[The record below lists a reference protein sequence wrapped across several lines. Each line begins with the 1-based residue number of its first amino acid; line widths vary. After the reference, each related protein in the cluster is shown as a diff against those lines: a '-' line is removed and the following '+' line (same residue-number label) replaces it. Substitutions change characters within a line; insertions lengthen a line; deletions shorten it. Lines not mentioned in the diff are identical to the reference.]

1 MSYIQRVNNFIN
13 AYSSMDMNPL
23 WKELLLKK
31 NSQLTDQDRLVIDSN
46 PELWWYRQKV
56 NAANKV
62 ISELEKRNR
71 QLKKEYENLIK
82 TEMNEELWLPADI
95 NQWSETIEWA
105 LSGNNNTTNTQE
117 TDQRMPGMPID
128 YGQYERNLE
137 HKNEIEARNPNYYVD
152 EQWRV
157 MPKDW
162 QSEAWAWTSWASNT
176 IDQALGWGWGW
187 WASNTIDQALGWG
200 WGWGWWTYNTWT
212 GGSWESQFG
221 NAMWTLAW
229 SKKQIMSSADE
240 QLQWAAMAAN
250 KEAGYMKWL
259 ATRTGSSFGEAKLAD
274 DRANALY
281 RAQAADIKW
290 QRDQNLAAID
300 QNIAWVQQQL
310 GSTQAQMAAQQM
322 AARSSWGGWGTSMS
336 EYMKLLTALQKA
348 WWWGNEVE
356 ADPEN
361 PLTEDELK
369 NINEAK

>member
-1 MSYIQRVNNFIN
+1 
-13 AYSSMDMNPL
+13 MDMNPL

-31 NSQLTDQDRLVIDSN
+31 NSLLTDQDRLVIDSN

-71 QLKKEYENLIK
+71 QLKKEYENLIQ
-82 TEMNEELWLPADI
+82 TEMNQELWLPADI
-95 NQWSETIEWA
+95 WAPAKVSEDQLRPWLPWDDAQNQW
-105 LSGNNNTTNTQE
+105 
-117 TDQRMPGMPID
+117 
-128 YGQYERNLE
+128 NLE
-137 HKNEIEARNPNYYVD
+137 NKESIEATNPNVFVN
-152 EQWRV
+152 EQWQIV
-157 MPKDW
+157 QKGW
-162 QSEAWAWTSWASNT
+162 WGSNVVSQEWTWSWTS
-176 IDQALGWGWGW
+176 
-187 WASNTIDQALGWG
+187 
-200 WGWGWWTYNTWT
+200 
-212 GGSWESQFG
+212 GSWESQFG

-250 KEAGYMKWL
+250 KEAGYLKWL

-281 RAQAADIKW
+281 REQAADIKW

-322 AARSSWGGWGTSMS
+322 SARSSWGGWTVSMS
-336 EYMKLLTALQKA
+336 EYQKLLNALKNA

-356 ADPEN
+356 ADPKN
-361 PLTEDELK
+361 PLTEEELA
-369 NINEAK
+369 NINETK

>member
-95 NQWSETIEWA
+95 WAPSKVPEDQLRPWLPWDDAQNQWNIENKE
-105 LSGNNNTTNTQE
+105 S
-117 TDQRMPGMPID
+117 
-128 YGQYERNLE
+128 
-137 HKNEIEARNPNYYVD
+137 IEARNPNVFVN
-152 EQWRV
+152 EQWQIV
-157 MPKDW
+157 QK
-162 QSEAWAWTSWASNT
+162 
-176 IDQALGWGWGW
+176 GW
-187 WASNTIDQALGWG
+187 WDSNIVSQE
-200 WGWGWWTYNTWT
+200 WTWAWT